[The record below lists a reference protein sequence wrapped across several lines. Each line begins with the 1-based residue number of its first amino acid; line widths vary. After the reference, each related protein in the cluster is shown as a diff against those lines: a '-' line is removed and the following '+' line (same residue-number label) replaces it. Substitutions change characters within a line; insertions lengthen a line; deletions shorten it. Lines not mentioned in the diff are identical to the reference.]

1 MKKIDMK
8 MLTDSIPAVSV
19 FFTSDSKNKITSQ
32 NSQEQKEINY
42 SDYVNPIILNQIKN
56 EIVLP
61 TKIK

>member
-19 FFTSDSKNKITSQ
+19 FFTSDSKNNITSQ

-42 SDYVNPIILNQIKN
+42 RAYVNPIILNQIKN